1 MSYVPKFS
9 RNIVLWSLAN
19 QMFDTKETEKLQVAI
34 LGNVRFLRKEQYSLG
49 FRSTNVAF
57 LLKNAS

>member
-34 LGNVRFLRKEQYSLG
+34 LRN
-49 FRSTNVAF
+49 
-57 LLKNAS
+57 LLDF